1 MPNCTCSR
9 PIRKPGETQCYV
21 CRGVDAGRNC
31 CPGCGKQTRTQ
42 KGVLCRRCRVG
53 SGVRFCMA
61 CGQPILL
68 DDGAQ
73 RCAACEEKREAA
85 RLARGRHRPD
95 IGIEAEQVVKRNV
108 GPRFCGWCDNG
119 SEPCGREI
127 LVLGVDG
134 WYRPGGI
141 AVCLE
146 HEAAY
151 SRKMQE
157 TT

>member
-1 MPNCTCSR
+1 MP
-9 PIRKPGETQCYV
+9 
-21 CRGVDAGRNC
+21 
-31 CPGCGKQTRTQ
+31 
-42 KGVLCRRCRVG
+42 
-53 SGVRFCMA
+53 SG
-61 CGQPILL
+61 
-68 DDGAQ
+68 DGAQ
-73 RCAACEEKREAA
+73 RCERCVEKREKD
-85 RLARGRHRPD
+85 RMARGVHRPD